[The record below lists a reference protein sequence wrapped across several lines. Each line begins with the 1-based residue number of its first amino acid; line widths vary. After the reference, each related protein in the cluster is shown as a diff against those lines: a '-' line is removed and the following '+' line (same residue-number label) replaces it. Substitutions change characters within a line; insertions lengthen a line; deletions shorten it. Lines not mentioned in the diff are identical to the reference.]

1 MLYTLLWGLAALLLA
16 LVIYAW
22 WIEPA
27 WRLRVVTWRISDPAW
42 AGREP
47 LRIVVISDLH
57 AGAPHIPLS
66 RVSRI
71 VARANALKPDLAVH
85 LGDYQAAHPFTLG
98 RMTKG
103 DIIARL
109 AGFTAPLGSYAV
121 LGNHDWWQ
129 DTKAA
134 KARTTPEAAQAL
146 RDHGIPLLDNS
157 AIRLRDGKDAFWL
170 IGLGDQRPLDEGPEG
185 EGFDDLDAALNEV
198 TDDAP
203 CILLAHEPD
212 IWPDVP
218 DRVFLTLSGHTHGGQ
233 IQIGQWSPMIAA
245 SSNEDFNWGHYTS
258 DGQHLVLSGG
268 IGCSVAPVRFNV
280 VPEIT
285 VIEVSGG

>member
-1 MLYTLLWGLAALLLA
+1 MTLLWGLAAALLA
-16 LVIYAW
+16 FVVYSW

-27 WRLRVVTWRISDPAW
+27 WRLRVVRWSVKDTCW
-42 AGREP
+42 AGRKP
-47 LRIVVISDLH
+47 LRIVIISDLH

-85 LGDYQAAHPFTLG
+85 LGDYQAAHPLTIG
-98 RMTKG
+98 RMTKA
-103 DIIARL
+103 DIVGRL
-109 AGFTAPLGSYAV
+109 AAFTSPLGSYAV

-129 DTKAA
+129 DSDAA
-134 KARTTPEAAQAL
+134 QSHGTPEAAKAL
-146 RDHGIPLLDNS
+146 ADHGIPLLDNQ
-157 AIRLRDGKDAFWL
+157 AVRLRDGDDAFWL
-170 IGLGDQRPLDEGPEG
+170 IGLGDQRPFDAGPEG
-185 EGFDDLDAALNEV
+185 EGFDDLDAALTEV

-218 DRVFLTLSGHTHGGQ
+218 DRVLLTLSGHTHGGQ
-233 IQIGQWSPMIAA
+233 VQIGNWSPFIAA
-245 SSNEDFNWGHYTS
+245 SSNEEFNWGHYMS
-258 DGQHLVLSGG
+258 DGRHLIVSGG
-268 IGCSVAPVRFNV
+268 IGCAVVPARFNV

-285 VIEVSGG
+285 VVEISAG